1 MLTFRHAGGR
11 SEPSRQ
17 HDDGH
22 LLQKLGDVFAAA
34 LGPGPGVG
42 VVVEGGGHDVV
53 LRLHAGL
60 PTLGVV
66 IMRHVE
72 PAVETHTHT
81 HTQITSCL
89 TLRSEPSG
97 LTSRDGSPPHTTHT
111 SSHSHICQ

>member
-1 MLTFRHAGGR
+1 MQCGEGGY
-11 SEPSRQ
+11 
-17 HDDGH
+17 

-53 LRLHAGL
+53 LGLHAGL

-66 IMRHVE
+66 IVRHIKPGE
-72 PAVETHTHT
+72 ETRAHTQIMSGITLRLKPSGLMSHDVTPTTHHTHT
-81 HTQITSCL
+81 T
-89 TLRSEPSG
+89 R
-97 LTSRDGSPPHTTHT
+97 T